1 MLIILNGE
9 SHEVRQD
16 CTVADLLAAL
26 NLTHG
31 KRLAVE
37 VNQEIVPRSQFE
49 SQRLNSGDRVE
60 IVHAI
65 GGG

>member
-1 MLIILNGE
+1 MEILVNGTP
-9 SHEVRQD
+9 HQI
-16 CTVADLLAAL
+16 ADNTSVTQLLVIL
-26 NLTHG
+26 DLQG

-37 VNQEIVPRSQFE
+37 VNQTLVPRSQFDTHVL
-49 SQRLNSGDRVE
+49 QPHDTVE

>member
-1 MLIILNGE
+1 MDISLNGE
-9 SHEVRQD
+9 IKHVPET
-16 CTVADLLAAL
+16 CTIATLLAQL
-26 NLTHG
+26 DLTA

-37 VNQEIVPRSQFE
+37 VNLDIVPRSQFDE
-49 SQRLNSGDRVE
+49 HVLHVGDKVE

>member
-1 MLIILNGE
+1 MEILVNGTPHIVPE
-9 SHEVRQD
+9 HTTITQ
-16 CTVADLLAAL
+16 LLAIL
-26 NLTHG
+26 EIHG

-37 VNQEIVPRSQFE
+37 VNQELVPRSQFE
-49 SQRLNSGDRVE
+49 TFALKPNDTVE

>member
-1 MLIILNGE
+1 MEILVNGTPQTIPVD
-9 SHEVRQD
+9 S
-16 CTVADLLAAL
+16 TVAQLLIMMEL
-26 NLTHG
+26 QG

-37 VNQEIVPRSQFE
+37 VNQELVPRSQF
-49 SQRLNSGDRVE
+49 DRVVLSPHDKVE

>member
-1 MLIILNGE
+1 MEILVNGA
-9 SHEVRQD
+9 SHIVPVATTMTQLLNILTLQD
-16 CTVADLLAAL
+16 
-26 NLTHG
+26 

-37 VNQEIVPRSQFE
+37 INQELLVRSQFDTFVL
-49 SQRLNSGDRVE
+49 QPHDTVE

>member
-1 MLIILNGE
+1 MEILVNGTPHLIPANTSVAQLLVILGL
-9 SHEVRQD
+9 Q
-16 CTVADLLAAL
+16 
-26 NLTHG
+26 G

-37 VNQEIVPRSQFE
+37 VNQALVPRSQFDTHVL
-49 SQRLNSGDRVE
+49 QPHDTVE

>member
-1 MLIILNGE
+1 MEILVNGTP
-9 SHEVRQD
+9 HIVPTD
-16 CTVADLLAAL
+16 TTVAQLLVILAMQ
-26 NLTHG
+26 G

-37 VNQEIVPRSQFE
+37 VNQELVPRSQFD
-49 SQRLNSGDRVE
+49 SAALSPHDTVE

>member
-1 MLIILNGE
+1 MEILVNGTPHLIAEDTSVAQLLVIL
-9 SHEVRQD
+9 
-16 CTVADLLAAL
+16 DL
-26 NLTHG
+26 HG

-37 VNQEIVPRSQFE
+37 VNQALVPRSQFDTHLL
-49 SQRLNSGDRVE
+49 QPHDTVE